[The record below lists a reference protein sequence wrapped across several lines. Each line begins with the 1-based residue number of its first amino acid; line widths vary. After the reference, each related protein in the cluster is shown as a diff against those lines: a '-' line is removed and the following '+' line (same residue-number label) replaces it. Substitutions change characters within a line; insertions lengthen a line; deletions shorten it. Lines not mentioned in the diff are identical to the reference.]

1 MSSKFP
7 VASSNKNGVS
17 SGHWQ
22 VMMHLDNNL
31 KDIIRAIVNK
41 RRDRDYPLYWT
52 DHSWEAERALEA
64 PRTS

>member
-1 MSSKFP
+1 
-7 VASSNKNGVS
+7 
-17 SGHWQ
+17 
-22 VMMHLDNNL
+22 MMHLDNNL

-64 PRTS
+64 PRTSKIKFDL